1 MTCREIEDRLPAYL
15 EDFLSSEEKESIE
28 GHLTICSR
36 CRQAVADL
44 KKADELVRN
53 LGEVEPP
60 AFLEQRIMSRIR
72 EESGQKKG
80 LLRRLFYPLHIK
92 VPIQALASVLIA
104 VIGFYVYQTGEPEMK
119 QIVSPAPPF
128 TEREKGGVAADSPK
142 TVTGPS
148 VGAQDKQVSV
158 GSASEKKQ
166 QPLAVPPQKDGG
178 KENRMA
184 DSSALMRE
192 EIPSVTKPAA
202 MAEKAEGKVASPA
215 GTGALKP
222 ERTEQQEAERTID
235 THLSKQKRKET
246 IAQAD
251 TAAGGSRK
259 TAAPPERSRLMTAVA
274 IDKPTIN
281 LTILVKDKGTAIR
294 EIEALL
300 GQLNARI
307 EEKGTRDEKEILKAT
322 IASQEFAAF
331 LDRLETIGKLQWEK
345 SPVAAPEEKVTVNIT
360 IVDNP

>member
-28 GHLTICSR
+28 RHLTICSQ
-36 CRQAVADL
+36 CRQAVEDL
-44 KKADELVRN
+44 KKADELVRD

-119 QIVSPAPPF
+119 QIVSPTPPF
-128 TEREKGGVAADSPK
+128 TEREKGQVPADSHK
-142 TVTGPS
+142 TVTSPP
-148 VGAQDKQVSV
+148 VGAQDRQVSV

-166 QPLAVPPQKDGG
+166 RPLAVPPQKDGG

-184 DSSALMRE
+184 DSSPLMRE

-202 MAEKAEGKVASPA
+202 MAEKAEGKVASP
-215 GTGALKP
+215 TGAGALEP
-222 ERTEQQEAERTID
+222 ERAEQQESERTID
-235 THLSKQKRKET
+235 TPLPKQKRKEM
-246 IAQAD
+246 IADAD
-251 TAAGGSRK
+251 TAAERGRK
-259 TAAPPERSRLMTAVA
+259 TAASPERSRLMTAVA
-274 IDKPTIN
+274 IDKSTIN
-281 LTILVKDKGTAIR
+281 LTILVNDKGVAIR

-300 GQLNARI
+300 RQLNARI
-307 EEKGTRDEKEILKAT
+307 EEKGKRNEKEIVKAA
-322 IASQEFAAF
+322 IASQDFGAL

-345 SPVAAPEEKVTVNIT
+345 SPVAAPDEIVTINIT